1 MSHSVN
7 KYTVALF
14 LFLTLTDYERG
25 DLPLDSNIRKKKS
38 TEFSDITTSMTGVQ
52 AVDVAV
58 YRKTQAK
65 FPGIELALQKDS
77 RGITL

>member
-1 MSHSVN
+1 MQSVDFALLSETNPCLTKNTIFELMSHSVN

-38 TEFSDITTSMTGVQ
+38 TEFSDIITSMTGVQ

-58 YRKTQAK
+58 
-65 FPGIELALQKDS
+65 
-77 RGITL
+77 